1 MSKHERVCLEVLG
14 QVRRK
19 ELTRAAAASAL
30 AMSERQVYRL
40 LSRTA
45 ALGDAG
51 VVHGLRGRASNHGH
65 VLSDRSE
72 VIRLYKQREYKDYGP
87 QLFMEVL
94 SEYHGITV
102 SRETIRRWLK
112 AEGLWAGQRA
122 PRRHRKKRPRREG
135 IGMLVQFDGSPHDWF
150 EGRGG
155 DALAQCC
162 LLVAI
167 DDASS
172 RIFMRFAPTEDT
184 AHVMRAL
191 WMYMERYGIPQAL
204 YTDRGPVYGKKE
216 EEMTQTARALKQLGV
231 QLIRANSP
239 QAKGRVERSNRTH
252 QDRLIK
258 AMRHEGISSIEAA
271 NAYLEREYLA
281 KHNAKFAVTEGKAD
295 VHRTTRGID
304 FANIFCIEE
313 ERNVCNDY
321 TIQLGG
327 QFIQLERGETPLPPP
342 RTHVTVRT
350 WLDGSLHISWKENE
364 LAYTRLEEKPKGP
377 GRQPTIPA
385 ADHPFRRHFGGVKRV
400 VIAPPLNAPATSQN
414 R

>member
-1 MSKHERVCLEVLG
+1 MDLLTMSKRERVCLEVLG

-19 ELTRAAAASAL
+19 ELTRSAAATAL
-30 AMSERQVYRL
+30 AVSERQVYRL
-40 LSRTA
+40 LRRTA
-45 ALGDAG
+45 ASGDAG
-51 VVHGLRGRASNHGH
+51 IVHGLRGRTSNHGH
-65 VLSDRSE
+65 VASERRE
-72 VIRLYKQREYKDYGP
+72 VIRLYKQREYRDYGP

-94 SEYHGITV
+94 SEYHGIRV

-112 AEGLWAGQRA
+112 AEGLWAGRRA

-150 EGRGG
+150 EGRGPS
-155 DALAQCC
+155 CC

-172 RIFMRFAPTEDT
+172 RIFMRFAPSEDT
-184 AHVMRAL
+184 EHVMRAL
-191 WMYMERYGIPQAL
+191 WMYMERYGVPQAL
-204 YTDRGPVYGKKE
+204 YSDRGAVYGKSKE
-216 EEMTQTARALKQLGV
+216 EITETGRALMQLGV

-239 QAKGRVERSNRTH
+239 QAKGRVERSNRTA

-258 AMRHEGISSIEAA
+258 AMRREGIASIEAA
-271 NAYLEREYLA
+271 NAFLEREYLE
-281 KHNAKFAVTEGKAD
+281 KHNAKFAVIEGKAD

-304 FANIFCIEE
+304 FANIFCFEE

-327 QFIQLERGETPLPPP
+327 QFIQLERGESPLPPP

-350 WLDGSLHISWKENE
+350 WLDGTLHISWKENE
-364 LAYTRLEEKPKGP
+364 LAYTRLAEKPKGP
-377 GRQPTIPA
+377 GRKPTIPA
-385 ADHPFRRHFGGVKRV
+385 ANHPFRRASLGR
-400 VIAPPLNAPATSQN
+400 SE
-414 R
+414 